1 MPYLFTSL
9 ANEDKNSNPAE
20 IVDSKGESVFFQ
32 QNSHQKVIGNRVTS
46 NLLKSENLGSD
57 GLLLSALS
65 LIIFFFTFKIR
76 SNRENIELEIEPIW
90 SKGIYFYSLWVRTPR
105 EEIWEFDANKSIFGW
120 PNMRTISVKHNR
132 QVPIPFH
139 PI

>member
-57 GLLLSALS
+57 GHFGTTKMLSALS

-76 SNRENIELEIEPIW
+76 SNRENIELEIEPI
-90 SKGIYFYSLWVRTPR
+90 
-105 EEIWEFDANKSIFGW
+105 
-120 PNMRTISVKHNR
+120 
-132 QVPIPFH
+132 
-139 PI
+139 